1 MRAICE
7 VCPKLTTKTAKLRRW
22 SFFAKIVNGWKPPTV
37 FIKTVHQ
44 RCFSV
49 FIANFKQISHI
60 ALVFSV
66 VEFDASLK
74 LCTHTHIYIYIY
86 THIFFCKFVNNFFL
100 SELSIVSDVD
110 ILLQCLLDFKNNV
123 HFADSFMLNKKNK
136 TKQKTM
142 KTVREMLS
150 NILLGS
156 NNWQREI
163 FMKMRLLCNIRL
175 ITWKYWYC
183 CTSLYTKQTKNEKY
197 TQVHLADFD

>member
-7 VCPKLTTKTAKLRRW
+7 VCPKLTTKTAKLRRS
-22 SFFAKIVNGWKPPTV
+22 SFFAKIVNGLKPSTV

-49 FIANFKQISHI
+49 FIANLKQISHI

-74 LCTHTHIYIYIY
+74 LCTHT
-86 THIFFCKFVNNFFL
+86 TLL

-110 ILLQCLLDFKNNV
+110 ILLQSLLDFKNNV

-136 TKQKTM
+136 TKCSAT
-142 KTVREMLS
+142 
-150 NILLGS
+150 
-156 NNWQREI
+156 
-163 FMKMRLLCNIRL
+163 F
-175 ITWKYWYC
+175 
-183 CTSLYTKQTKNEKY
+183 
-197 TQVHLADFD
+197 F